1 MLNDV
6 ERAQRLV
13 LFCSTRAVAI
23 FEINK
28 GVSLGL
34 YSLRISSVSSWK
46 FVQPVFINGLIF
58 VHGIFH
64 LKKTNFQLEEAKLS
78 RAQHWNSS
86 KTRFSARVNA
96 LWLQTTSFSP
106 FSRFSPGSKRNNTQN
121 ISWLSALIEK
131 CKLMLVMIERDD
143 GDDD

>member
-6 ERAQRLV
+6 ERAQRWV
-13 LFCSTRAVAI
+13 LFCSTRASVL

-28 GVSLGL
+28 GVSLGW
-34 YSLRISSVSSWK
+34 YSLRISSISSWK
-46 FVQPVFINGLIF
+46 FFQPVFINGLIF
-58 VHGIFH
+58 VHGIFN

-78 RAQHWNSS
+78 RAPHRNSS

-106 FSRFSPGSKRNNTQN
+106 FSRFSPWSKRNNSQK
-121 ISWLSALIEK
+121 ILWLSALTEK
-131 CKLMLVMIERDD
+131 CKLMLALIERDD
-143 GDDD
+143 GDDN